1 MIVDRMMD
9 NLPYVIEPMSLKDV
23 DEVMEIERSSF
34 SMPWSESAYRYEL
47 RESNYSYYFVL
58 RRKPPIRRLFQRH
71 SEMPVLGYGGFWLLG
86 DEAHI
91 STLAVKQEYRGQRLG
106 ELILLYM
113 LDKAAELGAEV
124 ATLEVRV
131 SNVVAQNLY
140 LKYGFQRVGLRPRYY
155 NDNGEDALI
164 MTTEPLGSISFQLR
178 LQNLKK
184 ALREKLLSGQKE
196 PIDVKF

>member
-1 MIVDRMMD
+1 MIDRMMD

-131 SNVVAQNLY
+131 SNAVAQNLY

>member
-1 MIVDRMMD
+1 MVDRMMD

-23 DEVMEIERSSF
+23 DKVMEIERSSF